1 MSIRE
6 PAPFDGSKA
15 HGSRS
20 GVRRPPSSPARS
32 TEMRSAEVRRR
43 PERWSETHPDA
54 FAVLKR
60 SYAVIGHSAVL
71 MVLSLSLIGTALT
84 VGHLHLAVW
93 LEPAVRLAAS
103 LGAVGCGGVAL
114 WRVTGALWRG
124 LRAVL
129 GTWRSSREQRGG
141 SDLPSRTAGSGA
153 GRRPV
158 RQAERDVPS

>member
-1 MSIRE
+1 MSSRE
-6 PAPFDGSKA
+6 PGPFDGRRE
-15 HGSRS
+15 HGSRA
-20 GVRRPPSSPARS
+20 GLKQPPSSAARRA
-32 TEMRSAEVRRR
+32 ELRSDAARRR
-43 PERWSETHPDA
+43 SERWSEAYPDA

-84 VGHLHLAVW
+84 VSHLHLALW
-93 LEPAVRLAAS
+93 LESAVRLAAS

-141 SDLPSRTAGSGA
+141 SNLPSRTAASGA
-153 GRRPV
+153 GRHPAR
-158 RQAERDVPS
+158 RGRT